1 MSRQENKKSIGFIIF
16 AIILSVILV
25 IFTGGLI
32 YQIFKL
38 QILPDNILIPI
49 ILVLILLTLIFV
61 LLINFST
68 HGLVSKIL
76 CSLMVVVLSAVYG
89 LGNYYLYSTNTTL
102 ETVTD
107 QGNKAKNTVSVVV
120 LNSSGLEN
128 VNSLEGSKLGVL
140 KTIGNEATKKSLTD
154 LKKNNVTYTK
164 KTYDNMLGML
174 KALYDGEVD
183 AIVLN
188 EAYRSNVCD
197 LEDYTNFNND
207 TKVIHKTVYYTKENS
222 SSLAVSD
229 ITSKPFNILIS
240 GNDSFGSLD
249 ENSRSD
255 VDMLVTINPVTSTIL
270 LTSIPRDSYVKEV
283 CNDYAC
289 NYGVYDKLTHT
300 GIYGV
305 DTTKD
310 TIENLL
316 DIDINYVYR
325 VNFTSMIDIVDALG
339 GVDVTVP
346 EGMAVSKFYTNSNL
360 EGVHE
365 GENHLDGKRALAY
378 SRERKAYLDGDLQRA
393 RNQQQVLQ
401 AMFKKATSPEII
413 KNYTSLLKALIGAF
427 DTNMTTKEI
436 TSFIK
441 YQIQAKP
448 SWKFEQFV
456 LKGDNDL
463 RMSAE
468 LGSEVSVVILYDS
481 YINIAHD
488 KIQAVL
494 DGQSSDTVEADDDV
508 PAGTLSE
515 EEIEAQIQYGL
526 MTEAPIDEEG
536 SEIYYGTGN

>member
-1 MSRQENKKSIGFIIF
+1 MSRQENKKSIGFMIF

-25 IFTGGLI
+25 IFTGGLV

-61 LLINFST
+61 LLINFSA

-197 LEDYTNFNND
+197 LEDYANFNND
-207 TKVIHKTVYYTKENS
+207 TKVIHKKVYYTIENS

-468 LGSEVSVVILYDS
+468 LGNEVSVVILYDS

>member
-1 MSRQENKKSIGFIIF
+1 MSRQENKKSIGFMIF

-25 IFTGGLI
+25 VFTGGLI

-49 ILVLILLTLIFV
+49 ILVLILLTMIFV

-140 KTIGNEATKKSLTD
+140 KTIGKEATKKSLND

-222 SSLAVSD
+222 SLLAVSD
-229 ITSKPFNILIS
+229 ITSKPFSILIS

-249 ENSRSD
+249 DTSRSD

-270 LTSIPRDSYVKEV
+270 MTSIPRDSYVEEV
-283 CNDYAC
+283 CDDYAC
-289 NYGVYDKLTHT
+289 NYGAYDKLTHT
-300 GIYGV
+300 GLYGV

-310 TIENLL
+310 TVENLL
-316 DIDINYVYR
+316 GIDINYVFR

-339 GVDVTVP
+339 GIDIDVA
-346 EGMAVSKFYTNSNL
+346 EGMAVSRFYTNSTL

-365 GENHLDGKRALAY
+365 GTNHLDGKRALAY
-378 SRERKAYLDGDLQRA
+378 SRERKAYIDGDVQRA

-413 KNYTSLLKALIGAF
+413 TKYTSLLKALTHAF
-427 DTNMTTKEI
+427 DTNMSTKEI

-448 SWKFEQFV
+448 SWKFEQYV

-463 RMSAE
+463 QVSPE
-468 LGSEVSVVILYDS
+468 LGSEVSVIQLYPS
-481 YINIAHD
+481 SIHTAAE

-494 DGQSSDTVEADDDV
+494 DGKSSETVETEEDI
-508 PAGTLSE
+508 PAGTLSQ
-515 EEIEAQIQYGL
+515 EEIEAQIQQGL
-526 MTEAPIDEEG
+526 LTEIDENEEG
-536 SEIYYGTGN
+536 SDIYYGTSN

>member
-25 IFTGGLI
+25 IFTGGLV

-38 QILPDNILIPI
+38 QILPDNILIPG
-49 ILVLILLTLIFV
+49 ILVIVLFSVILFI
-61 LLINFST
+61 LINFYAN
-68 HGLVSKIL
+68 GIISKIIYSIL
-76 CSLMVVVLSAVYG
+76 VIIICVVYG
-89 LGNYYLYSTNTTL
+89 FGNYYLYSTNATL

-107 QGNKAKNTVSVVV
+107 QSSLSKNTVSVVA
-120 LNSSGLEN
+120 LNSSSLED
-128 VNSLEGSKLGVL
+128 VNSLNGTKIGVL
-140 KTIGNEATKKSLTD
+140 RTIGKESTKKSLSD
-154 LKKNNVTYTK
+154 LKKDNVTYTK
-164 KTYDNMLGML
+164 KTYDNMLGIL

-222 SSLAVSD
+222 SLLAVSD
-229 ITSKPFNILIS
+229 ITSKPFSILIS

-249 ENSRSD
+249 ETSRSD

-270 LTSIPRDSYVKEV
+270 MTSIPRDSYVEEV
-283 CNDYAC
+283 CDDYAC
-289 NYGVYDKLTHT
+289 NYGAYDKLTHT
-300 GIYGV
+300 GLYGV

-310 TIENLL
+310 TVENLL
-316 DIDINYVYR
+316 GIDVNYVFR

-339 GVDVTVP
+339 GIDIDVA
-346 EGMAVSKFYTNSNL
+346 EGMAVSRFYTNSTL

-365 GENHLDGKRALAY
+365 GTNHLDGKRALAY
-378 SRERKAYLDGDLQRA
+378 SRERKAYIDGDVQRA

-413 KNYTSLLKALIGAF
+413 TKYTSLLKALTHAF
-427 DTNMTTKEI
+427 DTNMSTKEI

-448 SWKFEQFV
+448 SWKFEQYV

-463 RMSAE
+463 QVSPE
-468 LGSEVSVVILYDS
+468 LGSEVSVIQLYPS
-481 YINIAHD
+481 SIHTAAE
-488 KIQAVL
+488 KIQAIL
-494 DGQSSDTVEADDDV
+494 DGKSSETVETEEDI
-508 PAGTLSE
+508 PAGTLSQ
-515 EEIEAQIQYGL
+515 EEIEAQIQQGL
-526 MTEAPIDEEG
+526 LTEIDENEEG

>member
-1 MSRQENKKSIGFIIF
+1 MSRQENKKSIGFMIF

-25 IFTGGLI
+25 VFTGGLI

-49 ILVLILLTLIFV
+49 ILVLILLTMIFV

-68 HGLVSKIL
+68 HGLLSKIL

-140 KTIGNEATKKSLTD
+140 KTIGKEATKKSLND
-154 LKKNNVTYTK
+154 LKKNNVAYTK

-310 TIENLL
+310 TIENML

-393 RNQQQVLQ
+393 RNQQQILQ

-427 DTNMTTKEI
+427 DTNMTTQEI

-468 LGSEVSVVILYDS
+468 LGNEVSVVILYDS

-536 SEIYYGTGN
+536 SEIYYGGN

>member
-1 MSRQENKKSIGFIIF
+1 MSRQEKKKSIGFMIF

-25 IFTGGLI
+25 VFAGFLI

-38 QILPDNILIPI
+38 QILPDNILIPA
-49 ILVLILLTLIFV
+49 ILVIVLFSLILLI
-61 LLINFST
+61 LINFCA
-68 HGLVSKIL
+68 HGIVSKIIYSIL
-76 CSLMVVVLSAVYG
+76 VIMISVVYG
-89 LGNYYLYSTNTTL
+89 LGNYYLYSTNATL

-107 QGNKAKNTVSVVV
+107 QSNLSKNTVSVVA
-120 LNSSGLEN
+120 LNSSSLED
-128 VNSLEGSKLGVL
+128 VNSLNGTKIGVL
-140 KTIGNEATKKSLTD
+140 RTIGKESTKKSLSD
-154 LKKNNVTYTK
+154 LKKNNVTYIK

-207 TKVIHKTVYYTKENS
+207 TKVIHKTVYYTEENS
-222 SSLAVSD
+222 SLLAVSD
-229 ITSKPFNILIS
+229 ITSKPFSILIS
-240 GNDSFGSLD
+240 GNDSFGNLD
-249 ENSRSD
+249 ETSRSD

-270 LTSIPRDSYVKEV
+270 MTSIPRDSYVEEV
-283 CNDYAC
+283 CDDYAC
-289 NYGVYDKLTHT
+289 NYGAYDKLTHT
-300 GIYGV
+300 GIYGI
-305 DTTKD
+305 DTTKN
-310 TIENLL
+310 TVENLL
-316 DIDINYVYR
+316 GIDINYVFR

-339 GVDVTVP
+339 GIDIDVA
-346 EGMAVSKFYTNSNL
+346 EGMAVSRFYTNSTL

-378 SRERKAYLDGDLQRA
+378 SRERKAYIDGDVQRA

-413 KNYTSLLKALIGAF
+413 TKYTSLLKALTHAF
-427 DTNMTTKEI
+427 DTNMSTKEI

-448 SWKFEQFV
+448 SWKFEQYV

-463 RMSAE
+463 QVSPE
-468 LGSEVSVVILYDS
+468 LGSEVSVIQLYPS
-481 YINIAHD
+481 SIHTAAE

-494 DGQSSDTVEADDDV
+494 DGKSSETVEAEEDV

-515 EEIEAQIQYGL
+515 EEIEAQIQQGL
-526 MTEAPIDEEG
+526 LTEIDENEEG

>member
-25 IFTGGLI
+25 IFTGGLV

-61 LLINFST
+61 LLINFSA

-128 VNSLEGSKLGVL
+128 VNNLEASKLGVL

-197 LEDYTNFNND
+197 LEDYANFNND

-463 RMSAE
+463 KMSAE

-536 SEIYYGTGN
+536 SEIYYGGN

>member
-1 MSRQENKKSIGFIIF
+1 MSRQEKKKSIGFMIF
-16 AIILSVILV
+16 AIFLSVILV
-25 IFTGGLI
+25 VFAGFLI

-38 QILPDNILIPI
+38 QILPDNILIPA
-49 ILVLILLTLIFV
+49 ILVIVLFSLILLI
-61 LLINFST
+61 LINFCT
-68 HGLVSKIL
+68 HGIGTKIIYSILVIMIS
-76 CSLMVVVLSAVYG
+76 VVYG
-89 LGNYYLYSTNTTL
+89 FGNYYLYSTNATL

-107 QGNKAKNTVSVVV
+107 QSNKSKNTVSVVV
-120 LNSSGLEN
+120 LNSSSLED
-128 VNSLEGSKLGVL
+128 VNSLNGTKIGVL
-140 KTIGNEATKKSLTD
+140 RTIGKESTKKSLSD

-174 KALYDGEVD
+174 KALYDGDVD

-207 TKVIHKTVYYTKENS
+207 TKVIHKTVYYTEENS
-222 SSLAVSD
+222 SLLAVSD
-229 ITSKPFNILIS
+229 ITSKPFSILIS

-249 ENSRSD
+249 ETSRSD

-270 LTSIPRDSYVKEV
+270 MTSIPRDSYVEEV
-283 CNDYAC
+283 CDDYAC
-289 NYGVYDKLTHT
+289 NYGAYDKLTHT
-300 GIYGV
+300 GLYGV

-310 TIENLL
+310 TVENLL
-316 DIDINYVYR
+316 GIDINYVFR

-339 GVDVTVP
+339 GIDVDVA
-346 EGMAVSKFYTNSNL
+346 EGMAVSKFYTNSTL

-365 GENHLDGKRALAY
+365 GTNHLDGKRALAY
-378 SRERKAYLDGDLQRA
+378 SRERKAYIDGDVQRA

-413 KNYTSLLKALIGAF
+413 TKYTSLLKALTHAF
-427 DTNMTTKEI
+427 DTNMSTKEI

-448 SWKFEQFV
+448 SWKFEQYV

-463 RMSAE
+463 QVSPE
-468 LGSEVSVVILYDS
+468 LGSEVSVIQLYPS
-481 YINIAHD
+481 SIHTASE

-494 DGQSSDTVEADDDV
+494 DGKSSETVEAEEDI

-515 EEIEAQIQYGL
+515 EEIEAQIQQGL
-526 MTEAPIDEEG
+526 LTEIDENEEG

>member
-1 MSRQENKKSIGFIIF
+1 MSRQENKKTIGFIIF

-32 YQIFKL
+32 YQIIKL

-346 EGMAVSKFYTNSNL
+346 KGMAVSKFYTNSNL

-463 RMSAE
+463 KMSAE

>member
-1 MSRQENKKSIGFIIF
+1 MSREENKKSIGFMIF

-25 IFTGGLI
+25 IFTGGLV

-49 ILVLILLTLIFV
+49 ILALILLTLIFV

-140 KTIGNEATKKSLTD
+140 KTIGNEATKKSLID

-283 CNDYAC
+283 CNDYAY

-463 RMSAE
+463 KMSAE

-494 DGQSSDTVEADDDV
+494 DGKSSDTVEADDDV

>member
-1 MSRQENKKSIGFIIF
+1 MSRQENKKTIGFVIF

-25 IFTGGLI
+25 VFTGGLV

-49 ILVLILLTLIFV
+49 ILVLILLTMIFV

-76 CSLMVVVLSAVYG
+76 CSLMVVVLSSVYG

-154 LKKNNVTYTK
+154 LKKYNVTYTK

>member
-16 AIILSVILV
+16 AIILSVTLV
-25 IFTGGLI
+25 VFTGGLV

-61 LLINFST
+61 LLINFSA

-197 LEDYTNFNND
+197 LEDYANFNND

-310 TIENLL
+310 TIENML

-463 RMSAE
+463 KMSAE

-494 DGQSSDTVEADDDV
+494 DGQSSDIVEADDDV

-536 SEIYYGTGN
+536 SEIYYGGN

>member
-1 MSRQENKKSIGFIIF
+1 MSRKEKKKSIGFMIF
-16 AIILSVILV
+16 AILLSVILV
-25 IFTGGLI
+25 VFAGFLI

-38 QILPDNILIPI
+38 QILPDNILIPA
-49 ILVLILLTLIFV
+49 ILAIVLFSLILLI
-61 LLINFST
+61 LINFCA
-68 HGLVSKIL
+68 HGIISKIIYSIL
-76 CSLMVVVLSAVYG
+76 VIIISVVYG
-89 LGNYYLYSTNTTL
+89 FGNYYLYSTNATL

-107 QGNKAKNTVSVVV
+107 QSSLSKNTVSVVA
-120 LNSSGLEN
+120 LNSSSLED
-128 VNSLEGSKLGVL
+128 VNSLNGTKIGVL
-140 KTIGNEATKKSLTD
+140 RTIGKESTKKSLSD

-164 KTYDNMLGML
+164 KTYDNMLGIL

-222 SSLAVSD
+222 SLLAVSD
-229 ITSKPFNILIS
+229 ITSKPFSILIS

-249 ENSRSD
+249 ETSRSD

-270 LTSIPRDSYVKEV
+270 MTSIPRDSYVEEV
-283 CNDYAC
+283 CDDYAC

-300 GIYGV
+300 GLYGV

-310 TIENLL
+310 TVENLL
-316 DIDINYVYR
+316 GIDINYVFR

-339 GVDVTVP
+339 GIDIDVA
-346 EGMAVSKFYTNSNL
+346 EGMAVSRFYTNSTL

-365 GENHLDGKRALAY
+365 GTNHLDGKRALAY
-378 SRERKAYLDGDLQRA
+378 SRERKAYIDGDVQRA

-413 KNYTSLLKALIGAF
+413 TKYTSLLKALTHAF
-427 DTNMTTKEI
+427 DTNMSTKEI

-448 SWKFEQFV
+448 SWKFEQYV

-463 RMSAE
+463 QVSPE
-468 LGSEVSVVILYDS
+468 LGSEVSVIQLYPS
-481 YINIAHD
+481 SIHTAAE

-494 DGQSSDTVEADDDV
+494 DGKSSETVEAEEDI
-508 PAGTLSE
+508 PAGTLSQ
-515 EEIEAQIQYGL
+515 EEIEAQIQYGI
-526 MTEAPIDEEG
+526 MTEPPVDEEG
-536 SEIYYGTGN
+536 SDIYYGN

>member
-1 MSRQENKKSIGFIIF
+1 MSREENKKSIGFMIF

-25 IFTGGLI
+25 VFTGGLVC
-32 YQIFKL
+32 QIFKL

-197 LEDYTNFNND
+197 LEDYANFNND

-463 RMSAE
+463 KMSAE

>member
-1 MSRQENKKSIGFIIF
+1 MSREENKKSIGFMIF

-229 ITSKPFNILIS
+229 ITSKPFNVLIS

-463 RMSAE
+463 KMSAE

>member
-1 MSRQENKKSIGFIIF
+1 MSRQENKKTIGFIIF
-16 AIILSVILV
+16 AIILSVILA

-32 YQIFKL
+32 YQIIKL

-61 LLINFST
+61 LLINFSA

-89 LGNYYLYSTNTTL
+89 LGNYYLHSTNTTL

-346 EGMAVSKFYTNSNL
+346 KGMAVSKFYTNSNL

-463 RMSAE
+463 KMSAE

>member
-1 MSRQENKKSIGFIIF
+1 MSRQEKKKSIGFMIF
-16 AIILSVILV
+16 AILLSVILV
-25 IFTGGLI
+25 VFAGFLI

-38 QILPDNILIPI
+38 QILPDNILIPAILI
-49 ILVLILLTLIFV
+49 IVLFSLILLI
-61 LLINFST
+61 LINFCT
-68 HGLVSKIL
+68 HGIGTKIIYSILVIMISI
-76 CSLMVVVLSAVYG
+76 VYG
-89 LGNYYLYSTNTTL
+89 FGNYYLYSTNTTL

-107 QGNKAKNTVSVVV
+107 QSNLSKNTVSVVV
-120 LNSSGLEN
+120 LNSSNLED

-140 KTIGNEATKKSLTD
+140 KTIGKEATKKSLVD

-197 LEDYTNFNND
+197 LEDYTNFNNE
-207 TKVIHKTVYYTKENS
+207 TKVIHKTVYYTEENS
-222 SSLAVSD
+222 SLLAVSD
-229 ITSKPFNILIS
+229 ITSKPFSILIS

-249 ENSRSD
+249 ETSRSD

-270 LTSIPRDSYVKEV
+270 MTSIPRDSYVEEV
-283 CNDYAC
+283 CDDYAC

-300 GIYGV
+300 GLYGV

-310 TIENLL
+310 TVENLL
-316 DIDINYVYR
+316 EIDINYVFR

-339 GVDVTVP
+339 GIDIDVA
-346 EGMAVSKFYTNSNL
+346 EGMAVSRFYTNSTL

-365 GENHLDGKRALAY
+365 GTNHLDGKRALAY
-378 SRERKAYLDGDLQRA
+378 SRERKAYIDGDVQRA

-413 KNYTSLLKALIGAF
+413 TKYTSLLKALTHAF
-427 DTNMTTKEI
+427 DTNMSTKEI

-448 SWKFEQFV
+448 SWKFEQYV

-463 RMSAE
+463 QVSPE
-468 LGSEVSVVILYDS
+468 LGSEVSVIQLYPS
-481 YINIAHD
+481 SIHTASE

-494 DGQSSDTVEADDDV
+494 DGKSSETVEAEEDI
-508 PAGTLSE
+508 PAGTLSQ
-515 EEIEAQIQYGL
+515 EEIEAQIQQGL
-526 MTEAPIDEEG
+526 LTEIDENEEG

>member
-1 MSRQENKKSIGFIIF
+1 MSRQENKKTIGFIIF

-25 IFTGGLI
+25 VFTGGLV

-49 ILVLILLTLIFV
+49 ILVLILLTMIFV

-463 RMSAE
+463 KMSAE

>member
-1 MSRQENKKSIGFIIF
+1 MSRQENKKSIGFMIF

-25 IFTGGLI
+25 VFTGGLI

-49 ILVLILLTLIFV
+49 ILVLILLTMIFV

-76 CSLMVVVLSAVYG
+76 CSLMVFVLSAVYG

-140 KTIGNEATKKSLTD
+140 KTIGKEATKKSLND

-310 TIENLL
+310 TIENML

-427 DTNMTTKEI
+427 DTNMTTQEI

-468 LGSEVSVVILYDS
+468 LGNEVSVVILYDS

-536 SEIYYGTGN
+536 SEIYYGGN

>member
-1 MSRQENKKSIGFIIF
+1 MSRHEEKKKSIVFIIF
-16 AIILSVILV
+16 GILLSIVLV
-25 IFTGGLI
+25 AFTGVLI
-32 YQIFKL
+32 YQLYKL
-38 QILPDNILIPI
+38 QVLPDNILIPVILAI
-49 ILVLILLTLIFV
+49 ILFGLILL
-61 LLINFST
+61 LLINFCT
-68 HGLVSKIL
+68 HGIISKIIYSFL
-76 CSLMVVVLSAVYG
+76 VIAICVVYG
-89 LGNYYLYSTNTTL
+89 FGNFYLYSTSKTL
-102 ETVTD
+102 TTVTT
-107 QGNKAKNTVSVVV
+107 QSNKAKNTVSVIAM
-120 LNSSGLEN
+120 NSSSMED
-128 VNSLEGSKLGVL
+128 VKSLEGAKLGVL
-140 KTIGNEATKKSLTD
+140 TNIGKESTQKSLKD
-154 LKKNNVTYTK
+154 IKKNKVTYTK
-164 KTYDNMLGML
+164 SDYDNVPSLI

-188 EAYRSNVCD
+188 EAYRPNVCD
-197 LEDYTNFNND
+197 MEEYANFNNE

-222 SSLAVSD
+222 SPLAVSD

-240 GNDSFGSLD
+240 GNDSFGDLN

-270 LTSIPRDSYVKEV
+270 LTSIPRDSYVTEV
-283 CNDYAC
+283 CDDYAC
-289 NYGVYDKLTHT
+289 NYGVTDKLTHT
-300 GIYGV
+300 GMYGV

-316 DIDINYVYR
+316 DIEINYVYR
-325 VNFTSMIDIVDALG
+325 VNFTSMINIVDALG

-378 SRERKAYLDGDLQRA
+378 SRERKAYLDGDVQRA

-413 KNYTSLLKALIGAF
+413 KNYVNLLNALIGAF
-427 DTNMTTKEI
+427 DTNMTTDEI

-448 SWKFEQFV
+448 NWKFEQFV

-463 RMSAE
+463 RVSPE

-481 YINIAHD
+481 YISIAHD

-494 DGQSSDTVEADDDV
+494 DGKSSDTVEAQEDT

-526 MTEAPIDEEG
+526 MTEAPIEDEG
-536 SEIYYGTGN
+536 ADIYYGG

>member
-25 IFTGGLI
+25 VFTGGLV

-61 LLINFST
+61 LLINFSA

-526 MTEAPIDEEG
+526 MPEAPIDEEG

>member
-1 MSRQENKKSIGFIIF
+1 MSRQENKKTIGFIIF

-25 IFTGGLI
+25 VFTGGLV

-128 VNSLEGSKLGVL
+128 VKSLEGSKLGVL

-154 LKKNNVTYTK
+154 LKKYNVTYTK

-197 LEDYTNFNND
+197 LEDYANFNND

-494 DGQSSDTVEADDDV
+494 DGKSSDTVEADDDV

-526 MTEAPIDEEG
+526 MTEAPIDEDG
-536 SEIYYGTGN
+536 SEIYYGGN

>member
-1 MSRQENKKSIGFIIF
+1 MSREENKKSIGFMIF

-25 IFTGGLI
+25 VFTGGLV

-346 EGMAVSKFYTNSNL
+346 KGMAVSKFYTNSNL

-463 RMSAE
+463 KMSAE

-536 SEIYYGTGN
+536 SEIYYGGN

>member
-1 MSRQENKKSIGFIIF
+1 MSREENKKSIGFIIF

-32 YQIFKL
+32 YQIIKL

-49 ILVLILLTLIFV
+49 ILVLILLTMIFV

-197 LEDYTNFNND
+197 LEDYANFNND

>member
-1 MSRQENKKSIGFIIF
+1 MSRQEKKKSIGFMIF
-16 AIILSVILV
+16 AILLSVILV
-25 IFTGGLI
+25 VFAGFLI

-38 QILPDNILIPI
+38 QILPDNILIPA
-49 ILVLILLTLIFV
+49 ILAIVLFSLILLI
-61 LLINFST
+61 LINFCA
-68 HGLVSKIL
+68 HGIISKIIYSIL
-76 CSLMVVVLSAVYG
+76 VIIISVVYG
-89 LGNYYLYSTNTTL
+89 FGNYYLYSTNATL

-107 QGNKAKNTVSVVV
+107 QSSLSKNTVSVVA
-120 LNSSGLEN
+120 LNSSSLED
-128 VNSLEGSKLGVL
+128 VNSLNGTKIGVL
-140 KTIGNEATKKSLTD
+140 RTIGMESTKKSLSD

-164 KTYDNMLGML
+164 KTYDNMLGIL
-174 KALYDGEVD
+174 KALYDGDVD

-207 TKVIHKTVYYTKENS
+207 TKVIHKTVYYTEENS
-222 SSLAVSD
+222 SLLAVSD
-229 ITSKPFNILIS
+229 ITSKPFSILIS
-240 GNDSFGSLD
+240 GNDSFGNLD
-249 ENSRSD
+249 ETSRSD

-270 LTSIPRDSYVKEV
+270 MTSIPRDSYVEEV
-283 CNDYAC
+283 CDDYAC
-289 NYGVYDKLTHT
+289 NYGAYDKLTHT
-300 GIYGV
+300 GLYGV

-310 TIENLL
+310 TVENLL
-316 DIDINYVYR
+316 GIDINYVFR

-339 GVDVTVP
+339 GIDIDVA
-346 EGMAVSKFYTNSNL
+346 EGLAVSRFYTNSTL

-365 GENHLDGKRALAY
+365 GINHLDGKRALAY
-378 SRERKAYLDGDLQRA
+378 SRERKAYIDGDVQRA

-413 KNYTSLLKALIGAF
+413 TKYTSLLKALTHAF
-427 DTNMTTKEI
+427 DTNMSTKEI

-448 SWKFEQFV
+448 SWKFEQYV

-463 RMSAE
+463 QVSPE
-468 LGSEVSVVILYDS
+468 LGSEVSVIQLYPS
-481 YINIAHD
+481 SIHTAAE

-494 DGQSSDTVEADDDV
+494 DGKSSETVEAEEDV

-515 EEIEAQIQYGL
+515 EEIEAQIQQGL
-526 MTEAPIDEEG
+526 LTEIDENEEG

>member
-1 MSRQENKKSIGFIIF
+1 MSRQEKKKSIGFMIF
-16 AIILSVILV
+16 AILLSVILV
-25 IFTGGLI
+25 VFAGFLI

-38 QILPDNILIPI
+38 QILPDNILIPAILI
-49 ILVLILLTLIFV
+49 IVLFSLILLI
-61 LLINFST
+61 LINFCT
-68 HGLVSKIL
+68 HGIGTKIIYSILVIMISI
-76 CSLMVVVLSAVYG
+76 VYG
-89 LGNYYLYSTNTTL
+89 FGNYYLYSTNTTL

-107 QGNKAKNTVSVVV
+107 QSNLSKNTVSVVV
-120 LNSSGLEN
+120 LNSSNLED

-140 KTIGNEATKKSLTD
+140 KTIGKEATKKSLVD

-207 TKVIHKTVYYTKENS
+207 TKVIHKTVYYTEENS
-222 SSLAVSD
+222 SLLAVSD
-229 ITSKPFNILIS
+229 ITSKPFSVLIS
-240 GNDSFGSLD
+240 GNDSFGNLD
-249 ENSRSD
+249 ETSRSD

-270 LTSIPRDSYVKEV
+270 MTSIPRDSYVEEV
-283 CNDYAC
+283 CDDYAC
-289 NYGVYDKLTHT
+289 NYGAYDKLTHT

-305 DTTKD
+305 DATKN
-310 TIENLL
+310 TVENLL
-316 DIDINYVYR
+316 GIDINYVFR

-339 GVDVTVP
+339 GIDVDVA
-346 EGMAVSKFYTNSNL
+346 EGMAVSRFYTNSTL

-365 GENHLDGKRALAY
+365 GTNHLDGKRALAY
-378 SRERKAYLDGDLQRA
+378 SRERKAYIDGDVQRA

-413 KNYTSLLKALIGAF
+413 TKYTSLLKALTHAF
-427 DTNMTTKEI
+427 DTNMSTKEI

-448 SWKFEQFV
+448 SWKFEQYV

-463 RMSAE
+463 QVSPE
-468 LGSEVSVVILYDS
+468 LGSEVSVIQLYPS
-481 YINIAHD
+481 SIHTAAE

-494 DGQSSDTVEADDDV
+494 DGKSSETVEAEEDI
-508 PAGTLSE
+508 PAGTLSQ
-515 EEIEAQIQYGL
+515 EEIEAQIQQGL
-526 MTEAPIDEEG
+526 LTEIDENEEG

>member
-1 MSRQENKKSIGFIIF
+1 MSRQEKKKSIGFMIF
-16 AIILSVILV
+16 AILLSVILV
-25 IFTGGLI
+25 VFAGFLI

-38 QILPDNILIPI
+38 QILPDNILIPA
-49 ILVLILLTLIFV
+49 ILVIVLFSLILLI
-61 LLINFST
+61 LINFCA
-68 HGLVSKIL
+68 HGIVSKIIYSIL
-76 CSLMVVVLSAVYG
+76 VIMISVVYG
-89 LGNYYLYSTNTTL
+89 FGNYYLYSTNATL

-107 QGNKAKNTVSVVV
+107 QSNLSKNTVSVVA
-120 LNSSGLEN
+120 LNSS
-128 VNSLEGSKLGVL
+128 SLEDVNRLNGTKIGVL
-140 KTIGNEATKKSLTD
+140 RTIGKESTKKSLSD
-154 LKKNNVTYTK
+154 LKKNNVTYKK

-222 SSLAVSD
+222 SLLAVSD
-229 ITSKPFNILIS
+229 ITSKPFSILIS
-240 GNDSFGSLD
+240 GNDSFGNLD
-249 ENSRSD
+249 ETSRSD

-270 LTSIPRDSYVKEV
+270 MTSIPRDSYVEEV
-283 CNDYAC
+283 CDDYAC
-289 NYGVYDKLTHT
+289 NYGAYDKLTHT
-300 GIYGV
+300 GLYGV

-310 TIENLL
+310 TVENLL
-316 DIDINYVYR
+316 GIDINYVFR

-339 GVDVTVP
+339 GIDIDVA
-346 EGMAVSKFYTNSNL
+346 EGMAVSRFYTNSTL

-365 GENHLDGKRALAY
+365 GKNHLDGKRALAY
-378 SRERKAYLDGDLQRA
+378 SRERKAYIDGDVQRA

-413 KNYTSLLKALIGAF
+413 TKYTSLLKALTHAF
-427 DTNMTTKEI
+427 DTNMSTKEI

-448 SWKFEQFV
+448 SWKFEQYV

-463 RMSAE
+463 QVSPE
-468 LGSEVSVVILYDS
+468 LGSEVSVIQLYPS
-481 YINIAHD
+481 SIHTAAE

-494 DGQSSDTVEADDDV
+494 DEKSSETVEAEEDV

-515 EEIEAQIQYGL
+515 EEIEAQIQQGL
-526 MTEAPIDEEG
+526 LTEIDENEEG

>member
-1 MSRQENKKSIGFIIF
+1 MSRQENKKSIGFMIF

-25 IFTGGLI
+25 VFTGGLI

-49 ILVLILLTLIFV
+49 ILVLILLTMIFV

-107 QGNKAKNTVSVVV
+107 QENKAKNTVSVVA
-120 LNSSGLEN
+120 LNSSGLED

-249 ENSRSD
+249 ENARSD

-310 TIENLL
+310 TIENML

-463 RMSAE
+463 RTSAE

-494 DGQSSDTVEADDDV
+494 DGQSSDTIEADDDV

-526 MTEAPIDEEG
+526 MTETPIDEAG

>member
-1 MSRQENKKSIGFIIF
+1 MSRQEKKKSIGFMII
-16 AIILSVILV
+16 AILLSVILV
-25 IFTGGLI
+25 VFAGFLI

-38 QILPDNILIPI
+38 EILPDNILIPA
-49 ILVLILLTLIFV
+49 ILVIVLFSLILLI
-61 LLINFST
+61 LINFCA
-68 HGLVSKIL
+68 HGIVSKIIYSIL
-76 CSLMVVVLSAVYG
+76 VIMISVVYG
-89 LGNYYLYSTNTTL
+89 LGNYYLYSTNATL

-107 QGNKAKNTVSVVV
+107 QSNLSKNTVSVVA
-120 LNSSGLEN
+120 LNTSSLEN
-128 VNSLEGSKLGVL
+128 VNSLEGSKIGVL
-140 KTIGNEATKKSLTD
+140 KTIGKEATKKSLAD

-174 KALYDGEVD
+174 KALYDGDVD

-222 SSLAVSD
+222 SLLAVSD
-229 ITSKPFNILIS
+229 ITSKPFSILIS
-240 GNDSFGSLD
+240 GNDSFGNLD
-249 ENSRSD
+249 ETSRSD

-270 LTSIPRDSYVKEV
+270 MTSIPRDSYVEEV
-283 CNDYAC
+283 CDDYAC
-289 NYGVYDKLTHT
+289 NYGAYDKLTHT

-305 DTTKD
+305 DTTKN
-310 TIENLL
+310 TVENLL
-316 DIDINYVYR
+316 GIDINYVFR

-339 GVDVTVP
+339 GIDVDVA
-346 EGMAVSKFYTNSNL
+346 EGMAVSKFYTNSAL

-365 GENHLDGKRALAY
+365 GKNHLDGKRALAY
-378 SRERKAYLDGDLQRA
+378 SRERKAYIDGDVQRA

-413 KNYTSLLKALIGAF
+413 TKYTSLLKALTHAF
-427 DTNMTTKEI
+427 DTNMSTKEI

-448 SWKFEQFV
+448 SWKFEQYV

-463 RMSAE
+463 QVSRE
-468 LGSEVSVVILYDS
+468 LGSEVSVIQLYPS
-481 YINIAHD
+481 SIHTAAE

-494 DGQSSDTVEADDDV
+494 DGKSSETVEAEEDV
-508 PAGTLSE
+508 PAGTLSQ
-515 EEIEAQIQYGL
+515 EEIEAQIQQGL
-526 MTEAPIDEEG
+526 LTEIDENEEG
-536 SEIYYGTGN
+536 SDIYYGTGN

>member
-1 MSRQENKKSIGFIIF
+1 MSREENKKSIGFMIF

-25 IFTGGLI
+25 VFTGGLV

-49 ILVLILLTLIFV
+49 ILVLILLTMIFV

-164 KTYDNMLGML
+164 KTYDNMSGML

-197 LEDYTNFNND
+197 LEDYANFNND

-316 DIDINYVYR
+316 NIDINYVYR

-463 RMSAE
+463 KMSAE

>member
-1 MSRQENKKSIGFIIF
+1 MSREENKKSIGFIIF

-32 YQIFKL
+32 YQIIKL

-49 ILVLILLTLIFV
+49 ILVLILLTMIFV

-463 RMSAE
+463 KMSAE

-494 DGQSSDTVEADDDV
+494 DGQSSDIVEADDDV

-536 SEIYYGTGN
+536 SEIYYGGN